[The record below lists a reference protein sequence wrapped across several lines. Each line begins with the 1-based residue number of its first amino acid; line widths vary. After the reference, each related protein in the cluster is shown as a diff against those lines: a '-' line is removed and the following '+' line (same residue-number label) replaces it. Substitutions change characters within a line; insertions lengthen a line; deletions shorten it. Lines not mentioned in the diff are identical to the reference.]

1 MRLSTIPIS
10 FRTTLFQ
17 NFGINLSMTL
27 DPYRLTPD
35 GKRYNKLFF
44 PGRIVSTAGRSVIRS
59 NRATTARNRPSTTL
73 RAFRPNT

>member
-35 GKRYNKLFF
+35 GKR
-44 PGRIVSTAGRSVIRS
+44 
-59 NRATTARNRPSTTL
+59 
-73 RAFRPNT
+73 